1 MDDPYHLETMYRW
14 FQYSVTKA
22 PPHIISPAEK
32 RKWNIEY
39 IEPYGRCTIATR
51 DIAEGEVL
59 FVDHPVI
66 TGPKQNSEL
75 MCLGCYRQLDSWDK
89 YQCTMCGWPLCGPE
103 CETRGYHPLECTA
116 YQAAKYKPDLKDFG
130 DDQFMYESMLP
141 LRCFFLQNFEKDK
154 WETLMAME
162 AHNDLRRGTELWERE
177 QTNVVDFIR
186 NKIKVDVDEDTLHT
200 ITGILDV
207 NCHEVRSN
215 IPGTK
220 DQYRVR
226 GIYPLCAMMS
236 HFCSCNTH
244 HTLMDDMTMVVIA
257 SRPIKKGEQM
267 TASYTHLLSATT
279 ERRKHLKYGKFFDC
293 VCDRCSDAT
302 ELGTYFGALRCSQAG
317 CGGNILCSNPTQVDN
332 DAPWRCDECQ
342 YEVKAATVERL
353 NKVVAYELQETRDE
367 NIAAL
372 ENIFRK
378 YQFILHPQHFHMI
391 GIKHS
396 LSQVIGRVDGYL
408 LPELTEAQL
417 SRKIAC
423 CRDLLK
429 VLDVLDP
436 GISRLR
442 GLTLYE
448 LHAPLLITANRAFQ
462 ETTLR
467 KSEFLEKLHEAEGY
481 LEKTVYCLQ
490 FEPNSSVEGQIC
502 KIARGSL
509 AELKTWIQ
517 TVKELPASHFLPEEE
532 EEAKPQYSE
541 EDLTLE
547 TLLRKLEE
555 Q

>member
-1 MDDPYHLETMYRW
+1 MDDPYHLETMYSW
-14 FQYSVTKA
+14 FQYSVRKA
-22 PPHIISPAEK
+22 PPHIISPTED

-39 IEPYGRCTIATR
+39 IEPYGRCTVATR

-75 MCLGCYRQLDSWDK
+75 MCLGCYRQLESWDK
-89 YQCTMCGWPLCGPE
+89 YQCAKCGWPMCSPE
-103 CETRGYHPLECTA
+103 CESRGYHLLECTA
-116 YQAAKYKPDLKDFG
+116 YQAANYKPELKDFG

-162 AHNDLRRGTELWERE
+162 SHNDLRRGTELWDRE
-177 QTNVVDFIR
+177 QTNVVNFIR
-186 NKIKVDVDEDTLHT
+186 NKIKVDVDEETLHT

-293 VCDRCSDAT
+293 VCDRCADAT
-302 ELGTYFGALRCSQAG
+302 ELGTYFGALKCSQAG

-353 NKVVAYELQETRDE
+353 NKVVAC
-367 NIAAL
+367 
-372 ENIFRK
+372 
-378 YQFILHPQHFHMI
+378 
-391 GIKHS
+391 
-396 LSQVIGRVDGYL
+396 VDGYL

-417 SRKIAC
+417 TRKIAC

-448 LHAPLLITANRAFQ
+448 LHAPLLIAANRAFQ

-467 KSEFLEKLHEAEGY
+467 KAQFLEKLHEAEGY
-481 LEKTVYCLQ
+481 LERTVYCLQ

-517 TVKELPASHFLPEEE
+517 TVKELPVSHFLPEEDE
-532 EEAKPQYSE
+532 EVKPQYSE

-547 TLLRKLEE
+547 TLLKKLEE